1 MDRPLP
7 SAILAS
13 EKRKWWTI
21 SFLMALVLLLA
32 IWFLRQVFRS
42 ELSASKISTAMVERG
57 SVTNTINAT
66 GEVLPEF
73 EEVLSS
79 PIAASVQRVLL
90 DAGQKVNAGQ
100 SILTL
105 DKSSITTEY
114 EKLQFLIES
123 KENEIHK
130 LRLDLEKSY
139 FDIKSSNQIKQLRI
153 SNLTDMVTG
162 AKRLYKAGGGTMEDI
177 EQAELNLKVAQLE
190 KKQLENE
197 ISSKQKT
204 MKIELR
210 EAELALAIQRNEV
223 SALKRKMGQA
233 DIVASRTGVVTWV
246 NQNIGA
252 SIQQGEALARIAD
265 LSSFKVAGSVSDVQL
280 ENLHTNMPAVIRI
293 GEKQLKGKVINISPS
308 VKNGI
313 VSFDVRLEEHDNSLL
328 RPNMKVEIFLIT
340 AVHEKTMRI
349 TNGAAFNGSNLQ
361 DVFVVTKGKAVRT
374 KIKTGLSNFDYIEVL
389 NGLNVG
395 DQVIISDMNTYKN
408 QSEIVISP

>member
-395 DQVIISDMNTYKN
+395 DQVIVSDMNTYKN

>member
-42 ELSASKISTAMVERG
+42 ELSASKISIAIVERG

-100 SILTL
+100 SILML

-395 DQVIISDMNTYKN
+395 DQVIVSDMNTYKN

>member
-42 ELSASKISTAMVERG
+42 ELSASKISTAIVERG

-395 DQVIISDMNTYKN
+395 DQVIVSDMNTYKN

>member
-7 SAILAS
+7 SSILAS
-13 EKRKWWTI
+13 EKRKWWII
-21 SFLMALVLLLA
+21 SFLTALVLLAA
-32 IWFLRQVFRS
+32 IWFLRQVFRP
-42 ELSASKISTAMVERG
+42 ELSASRISTATVETG
-57 SVTNTINAT
+57 PVTNTINAT

-100 SILTL
+100 SILSL
-105 DKSSITTEY
+105 DKSSITSEY
-114 EKLQFLIES
+114 DKLQFLIES
-123 KENEIHK
+123 KENEVHK
-130 LRLDLEKSY
+130 LKLDLEKSY

-162 AKRLYKAGGGTMEDI
+162 AKRLYKAGGGTMEEI

-197 ISSKQKT
+197 ISSKQQT

-233 DIVASRTGVVTWV
+233 DIVASRPGVVTWV

-313 VSFDVRLEEHDNSLL
+313 VSFDVRLDERDNSTL

-349 TNGAAFNGSNLQ
+349 SNGAAFNGSNLQ
-361 DVFVVTKGKAVRT
+361 DVFVVTNGKAVRT
-374 KIKTGLSNFDYIEVL
+374 KIKTGLSNFDYIEIL

-395 DQVIISDMNTYKN
+395 DQVIVSDMNTHKN

>member
-21 SFLMALVLLLA
+21 SFLIALALLLA

-42 ELSASKISTAMVERG
+42 ELSASKISIAMVERG

-395 DQVIISDMNTYKN
+395 DQVIVSDMNTYKN

>member
-42 ELSASKISTAMVERG
+42 ELSASKISTAIVERG

-90 DAGQKVNAGQ
+90 DAGQKVDAGQ

-395 DQVIISDMNTYKN
+395 DQVIVSDMNTYKN

>member
-7 SAILAS
+7 SSILAS
-13 EKRKWWTI
+13 EKRKWWII
-21 SFLMALVLLLA
+21 SFLTAVVLLLA
-32 IWFLRQVFRS
+32 IWFLRQVFRP
-42 ELSASKISTAMVERG
+42 ELSASRISTATVERG
-57 SVTNTINAT
+57 PVTNTINAT

-100 SILTL
+100 SILSL
-105 DKSSITTEY
+105 DKSSITSEY
-114 EKLQFLIES
+114 DKLQFLIES

-130 LRLDLEKSY
+130 LKLDLEKSY

-162 AKRLYKAGGGTMEDI
+162 AKRLYKAGGGTMEEI

-233 DIVASRTGVVTWV
+233 DIVASRAGVVTWV

-280 ENLHTNMPAVIRI
+280 ESLHTNMPAVIRI

-313 VSFDVRLEEHDNSLL
+313 VSFDVRLDERDNSML

-340 AVHEKTMRI
+340 AVREKTMRI
-349 TNGAAFNGSNLQ
+349 SNGAAFNGSNLQ
-361 DVFVVTKGKAVRT
+361 DVFVVTNGKAIRT
-374 KIKTGLSNFDYIEVL
+374 KIKTGLSNFDYIEIL

-395 DQVIISDMNTYKN
+395 DQVIVSDMNTYKN